1 MTTDDVKGF
10 GGVSQKG
17 SLHRSKPPH
26 VLLIEDDD
34 VMREM
39 LAEALRHEGYRVTE
53 SAEALAW
60 LLFCIHHSAR
70 EDRDGDLYDVV
81 VSDIRMPHIGGLD
94 VLRLIHD
101 IRCADVCPPTIF
113 ITAFG
118 DEKTHETAEALGA
131 VTVLNKPFHLAELID
146 KVREVTSL

>member
-1 MTTDDVKGF
+1 MTTDSTRGL
-10 GGVSQKG
+10 GGTPRKG
-17 SLHRSKPPH
+17 SPNRSRPPH

-70 EDRDGDLYDVV
+70 EHRDGDLYDVV
-81 VSDIRMPHIGGLD
+81 VSDIRMPNIGGLD
-94 VLRLIHD
+94 ALRLIHD
-101 IRCADVCPPTIF
+101 IRCADACPPTIF

-118 DEKTHETAEALGA
+118 DEKVHETAHSLGA
-131 VTVLNKPFHLAELID
+131 VAVVNKPFHLAELID
-146 KVREVTSL
+146 KVREVISP